1 MSSEKSMML
10 ITSSWNEKPSFR
22 MIPVET
28 SCPYNEVIYDT
39 ELKAIAIVSKEKK
52 DTFQFLPKLTPEG
65 DLLPLRKPRSNGS
78 RFAEERKLVETYY
91 EYFVT
96 EPAEIEAFIQHFA
109 INAGSFDYKALLTP
123 VA

>member
-39 ELKAIAIVSKEKK
+39 ELKALAIVSKEKK
-52 DTFQFLPKLTPEG
+52 DTFQFLPKLDQNG
-65 DLLPLRKPRSNGS
+65 DLVPLRKPGANGR

-96 EPAEIEAFIQHFA
+96 DAAEVEAFIQRFA
-109 INAGSFDYKALLTP
+109 LNAEKFDYKALL
-123 VA
+123 VVVE

>member
-28 SCPYNEVIYDT
+28 SAPYNEVIFDT
-39 ELKAIAIVSKEKK
+39 ELKALAVISKEKK

-65 DLLPLRKPRSNGS
+65 DLVPLKRPRSNGS
-78 RFAEERKLVETYY
+78 KFAEERKLVETYY
-91 EYFVT
+91 EYFIT
-96 EPAEIEAFIQHFA
+96 ESTEIEAFIKHFA
-109 INAGSFDYKALLTP
+109 INAESFDYKAVL
-123 VA
+123 A

>member
-52 DTFQFLPKLTPEG
+52 DTFQFLPKIGPEG
-65 DLLPLRKPRSNGS
+65 DLVQLKRPRMNGS
-78 RFAEERKLVETYY
+78 HYAEERKLVETYY

-96 EPAEIEAFIQHFA
+96 EPAEIEAFIQRFA
-109 INAGSFDYKALLTP
+109 VNAEEFDYKALLTP